1 MIKNN
6 KKNMFVTS
14 RRVEF
19 MDTDMAGIVHF
30 TSYFRYMETAEH
42 DLFRHLGL
50 PAATTGNKSSS
61 GWPRVSCSFDFK
73 DTLRFPDTFEVHLG
87 VTKIEKRSVTY
98 EAEIIMDQTVLARGR
113 STSVYC
119 NIDKS
124 GKMHV
129 IDIPKDITKK
139 LKKFLIPDKEKNKT
153 DEI

>member
-1 MIKNN
+1 M
-6 KKNMFVTS
+6 
-14 RRVEF
+14 
-19 MDTDMAGIVHF
+19 
-30 TSYFRYMETAEH
+30 
-42 DLFRHLGL
+42 
-50 PAATTGNKSSS
+50 
-61 GWPRVSCSFDFK
+61 SCSFDFK